1 MSEEQ
6 ERQYRQED
14 SKVEVSGFEAK
25 YYDTLMN
32 LITLGWYPSFIRRAI
47 EDLELEPG
55 QRVLDLGAGTGRNAL
70 LMHERISPGG
80 EIVALEIGK
89 EMKEQFT
96 RKTMKYPSIRLEER
110 RIDEPLP
117 YVEEFDTV
125 FISFVLHGFVQE
137 RRETILANAW
147 RALKPGGFFAILDY
161 DNFDVDAAPAWVR
174 FAVRRVECPL
184 AEDFIRRDTRQMLSG
199 YGFGHFRQRGYLR
212 GYLRLLLA
220 EKVLQEGDPER
231 SGEVLQN
238 LTLK

>member
-47 EDLELEPG
+47 DDLELKPG

-70 LMHERISPGG
+70 LMHERIAPGG
-80 EIVALEIGK
+80 EIVALEIGE
-89 EMKEQFT
+89 EMKAQFVKKT
-96 RKTMKYPSIRLEER
+96 REYPGICLEER

-117 YVEEFDTV
+117 YKEEFETV

-137 RRETILANAW
+137 RRETILTNAW
-147 RALKPGGFFAILDY
+147 RALKPGGRFAILDY
-161 DNFDVDAAPAWVR
+161 NNFDLDTAPAWIR

-184 AEDFIRRDTRQMLSG
+184 AEDFIRRDTRQMLSAH
-199 YGFGHFRQRGYLR
+199 GFGNFRQHGYFR
-212 GYLRLLLA
+212 GYLRLLTA
-220 EKVLQEGDPER
+220 EKLF
-231 SGEVLQN
+231 
-238 LTLK
+238 